1 MLHIELR
8 VSTRVQGCVVAMVSA
23 LAMAC
28 REPTSVTDTS
38 SFSAEVT
45 GARNERLTGSA
56 MVSSGSAWAR
66 ESVVQVTLPNVGTF
80 SGIVL
85 SGSDLMSTISLI
97 RSGTELPAGT
107 HRIGRIPTTTPVTTP
122 MFTAGYV
129 IRDGDRLQIFMADS
143 GSLTITETGQRVT
156 GSFAIYANRYDV
168 IKAPTR
174 DQVGQVITPIASGTA
189 PVRVSGTFDAGRRR

>member
-8 VSTRVQGCVVAMVSA
+8 VTTRIQSCVVATVSA

-28 REPTSVTDTS
+28 SEPTSVADRS

-45 GARNERLTGSA
+45 GARTERLTGSA
-56 MVSSGSAWAR
+56 MASSGSAWAR
-66 ESVVQVTLPNVGTF
+66 ESVVQVTLPDVGTF

-85 SGSDLMSTISLI
+85 AGSDLKSTISLI
-97 RSGTELPAGT
+97 RNGTELPAGA
-107 HRIGRIPTTTPVTTP
+107 HRIGRIPNTPPGTTP
-122 MFTAGYV
+122 MFTAGYI
-129 IRDGDRLQIFMADS
+129 IRDEDRLQIFMADS

-156 GSFAIYANRYDV
+156 GSFAIYASRYDV

-174 DQVGQVITPIASGTA
+174 DQVGQVITPIASGNA
-189 PVRVSGTFDAGRRR
+189 PVKITGTFDAGRR